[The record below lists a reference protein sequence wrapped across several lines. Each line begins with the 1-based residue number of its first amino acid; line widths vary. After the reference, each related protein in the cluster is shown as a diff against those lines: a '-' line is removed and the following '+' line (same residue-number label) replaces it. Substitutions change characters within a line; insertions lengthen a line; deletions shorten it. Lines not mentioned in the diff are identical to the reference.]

1 MRPSSDLPRG
11 PRRRSSAG
19 RPQWASKGRIILL
32 AIVAVVVVLFLSA
45 RTLANFYVDLLWF
58 DSVDK
63 GSVFWA
69 TLGSKALLG
78 VVFSVAF
85 AIVAFVSLTLAERSA
100 PADLPIGPE
109 KDVIERYRAI
119 VGRRTR
125 LLRMVVSV
133 LFGLMVGLPAIAQW
147 QEWLLFR
154 NSQSFGVEDPQF
166 GADVGFYVFRLP
178 FLAFSIDWAFAALV
192 LITLLTAAMHF
203 LNGSI
208 RVQTPGER
216 IMRGARIHLSILF
229 ALLAVIKAVDY
240 WLQRFELTV
249 SGRGVVQGATYT
261 DVNAELPAINLLI
274 MISLLVAALFI
285 AGIRWGGWRLPLL
298 SMALWA
304 VVAVVAGAV
313 YPAVVQRFVVQ
324 PNVTT
329 RERPYIGLNIAAT
342 QAAMGIDDVE
352 VVSVTDGPIDR
363 QQVATD
369 APALSDSRL
378 LDIREMRDRYAL
390 DQGLFAF
397 YSINDLDVDRYEING
412 RTQQTF
418 VAARELN
425 PEGIPNKTWV
435 SRHLIYTHGCG
446 VVAASASQIT
456 NDGRPIYSEI
466 ATERPQLYVGT
477 QQPGYAIVNT
487 EQVEQACPD
496 TEALAYSG
504 EGGVAL
510 NSTLRRLA
518 FAVHFGEFNLFGS
531 GLVNEDSRLIHVR
544 DVRDRVSKLAPF
556 LHLDADPYPV
566 VEDGKVLWVIDAFT
580 TTARYPYAQN
590 ANTDN
595 LTPGSGLKHTFNY
608 VRNSVKA
615 VVDAYDGS
623 LTLYVVDPT
632 DPIIRAWSKAF
643 PDLFTPADQVPSS
656 LRSHFR
662 YPEDLFRVQTNLYG
676 RYQFSDADEFFNR
689 DSAWSVAQAVK
700 RDPELASAGAATA
713 VDTTIVDTASQANTG
728 DVADANV
735 ARFEPYYTM
744 FHSPR
749 QPDGVASP
757 TFSLL
762 RPFVPFSADDT
773 RKELRAIMVVSSD
786 PATYGQIKVYRYSGT
801 LPAGPATVAAELSS
815 DAEIAPVITLLDQRG
830 SRVILGQLQMVPVG
844 NGLVWVQPLFVRPDD
859 AGSKQV
865 FVRRV
870 LAWYDG
876 RSVIGDN
883 LTEAVNR
890 LFPGAGV
897 NLGEIVIDESVP
909 ALPPDSTDSGEAD
922 VEVDT
927 GAGTSTDDA
936 PDSTVPAELDANDP
950 ISLLAAADRLFDE
963 ADAALTQGDLGEYQ
977 SKIREAQ
984 DLIARALELLSQ

>member
-1 MRPSSDLPRG
+1 MAL
-11 PRRRSSAG
+11 
-19 RPQWASKGRIILL
+19 
-32 AIVAVVVVLFLSA
+32 VVVLFLSA

-58 DSVDK
+58 DSVDQ
-63 GSVFWA
+63 GSVFWS
-69 TLGSKALLG
+69 TLGSKAFLAAF
-78 VVFSVAF
+78 FSVGF
-85 AIVAFVSLTLAERSA
+85 AIVAFISLTLAERLS
-100 PADLPIGPE
+100 PSDLPVGPE
-109 KDVIERYRAI
+109 KEVVERYRTI
-119 VGRRTR
+119 VGGRTR
-125 LLRMVVSV
+125 LLRIAVSV

-178 FLAFSIDWAFAALV
+178 FLTFSIDWAFAALV
-192 LITLLTAAMHF
+192 LVTMLTAAMHF

-216 IMRGARIHLSILF
+216 ITRGARIQLSILF
-229 ALLAVIKAVDY
+229 ALLAATKAVDY

-249 SGRGVVQGATYT
+249 SSRGVVQGATYT

-274 MISLLVAALFI
+274 MVSLLVAALFI

-298 SMALWA
+298 SMALWV

-313 YPAVVQRFVVQ
+313 YPAIVQRFVVQ

-329 RERPYIGLNIAAT
+329 RERPYIGLNISAT
-342 QAAMGIDDVE
+342 QAAMGIDDVD
-352 VVSVTDGPIDR
+352 VVSVDDAPIDR
-363 QQVATD
+363 QEVAND
-369 APALSDSRL
+369 AAALSDTRL

-477 QQPGYAIVNT
+477 QQPGYAIVDT
-487 EQVEQACPD
+487 EQVEQACPG
-496 TEALAYSG
+496 TEAEPYAG
-504 EGGVAL
+504 EGGVSL
-510 NSTLRRLA
+510 SSTLRRLA

-531 GLVNEDSRLIHVR
+531 GLINEESRLIHVR

-580 TTARYPYAQN
+580 TTSRYPYAQS

-595 LTPGSGLKHTFNY
+595 LTPGSGLKHSFNY

-623 LTLYVVDPT
+623 VTLYVVDPT

-643 PDLFTPADQVPSS
+643 PDLFTPADRVPAD
-656 LRSHFR
+656 LRGHFR

-700 RDPELASAGAATA
+700 REPEFASAPAA
-713 VDTTIVDTASQANTG
+713 VDTAIVDTASQANTG

-749 QPDGVASP
+749 QANGSGSP

-786 PATYGQIKVYRYSGT
+786 PSTYGQIKVYQYSGT

-815 DAEIAPVITLLDQRG
+815 DPEIAPVITLLDQRG

-844 NGLVWVQPLFVRPDD
+844 EGLVWVQPLFVRPDD

-890 LFPGAGV
+890 LFPGADV
-897 NLGEIVIDESVP
+897 DLGEVVIDESTP
-909 ALPPDSTDSGEAD
+909 ALPPDTGSEATPEPDDTTGSENEGIAETDTLEPVEPVAD
-922 VEVDT
+922 
-927 GAGTSTDDA
+927 
-936 PDSTVPAELDANDP
+936 DP
-950 ISLLAAADRLFDE
+950 VSLLAAADQLFDE
-963 ADAALTQGDLGEYQ
+963 AELALTRGDLGEYQ
-977 SKIREAQ
+977 EKIREAQ
-984 DLIARALELLSQ
+984 ELISRALELLSS

>member
-1 MRPSSDLPRG
+1 M
-11 PRRRSSAG
+11 
-19 RPQWASKGRIILL
+19 
-32 AIVAVVVVLFLSA
+32 AVVVILFLSA
-45 RTLANFYVDLLWF
+45 RTFANFYVDLLWF
-58 DSVDK
+58 GSVDQ
-63 GSVFWA
+63 GSVFWS
-69 TLGSKALLG
+69 TLGTKALLAG
-78 VVFSVAF
+78 VFSIGFAVLAF
-85 AIVAFVSLTLAERSA
+85 ISLTLAQRLSS
-100 PADLPIGPE
+100 ADLPLGPE
-109 KDVIERYRAI
+109 REVVERYRSI
-119 VGRRTR
+119 VGGRTR
-125 LLRMVVSV
+125 LLRIVVSI

-147 QEWLLFR
+147 QQWLLFR
-154 NSQSFGVEDPQF
+154 NSQSFGVDDPQF

-178 FLAFSIDWAFAALV
+178 FLTFSIDWAFAAVV
-192 LITLLTAAMHF
+192 LITMLTAAMHF

-208 RVQTPGER
+208 RVQTPGDR
-216 IMRGARIHLSILF
+216 ITRGARIHLSILF

-261 DVNAELPAINLLI
+261 DVKAELPAINLLI
-274 MISLLVAALFI
+274 MISLLVAALFL

-313 YPAVVQRFVVQ
+313 YPAIVQRFVVQ

-342 QAAMGIDDVE
+342 QAAMGIDDIE
-352 VVSVTDGPIDR
+352 VISVTDAPITR
-363 QQVATD
+363 QQVAAD
-369 APALSDSRL
+369 ASALSDSRL

-425 PEGIPNKTWV
+425 PDGIPNKTWV

-477 QQPGYAIVNT
+477 QQPGYAIVNS

-496 TEALAYSG
+496 TEATPYEG
-504 EGGVAL
+504 EAGVEL
-510 NSTLRRLA
+510 SSTLRRLA

-531 GLVNEDSRLIHVR
+531 GLVNQDSRLIHVR

-566 VEDGKVLWVIDAFT
+566 VEDGKVVWVLDAFT
-580 TTARYPYAQN
+580 TSARYPYAQN

-595 LTPGSGLKHTFNY
+595 LTPGSGLKDTFNY

-623 LTLYVVDPT
+623 VTLYVVDPM

-643 PDLFTPADQVPSS
+643 PDLFTPADRVPAS

-676 RYQFSDADEFFNR
+676 RYQFTDADQFFNR

-700 RDPELASAGAATA
+700 RDPEFVSGGAAIAGDTA
-713 VDTTIVDTASQANTG
+713 AIDAASQANTG

-744 FHSPR
+744 FHSP
-749 QPDGVASP
+749 QDAIGSSSP

-786 PATYGQIKVYRYSGT
+786 PATYGQIKVYRYSGE
-801 LPAGPATVAAELSS
+801 LPAGPATVAAELGS
-815 DAEIAPVITLLDQRG
+815 DPEIAPVITLLDQRG

-844 NGLVWVQPLFVRPDD
+844 DGLIWIQPLFVRPDD

-876 RSVIGDN
+876 QSVIGDN

-897 NLGEIVIDESVP
+897 DLGEIVMDESMP
-909 ALPPDSTDSGEAD
+909 ALPPDVGGDIDTDLDLD
-922 VEVDT
+922 VDPDT
-927 GAGTSTDDA
+927 GADVDVDTEITVPVT
-936 PDSTVPAELDANDP
+936 PDSNDP
-950 ISLLAAADRLFDE
+950 LSLLAAADRLFDE
-963 ADAALTQGDLGEYQ
+963 ADIALTSGDLGEYQ
-977 SKIREAQ
+977 AKIQQAQ
-984 DLIARALELLSQ
+984 DLIARALELLSP